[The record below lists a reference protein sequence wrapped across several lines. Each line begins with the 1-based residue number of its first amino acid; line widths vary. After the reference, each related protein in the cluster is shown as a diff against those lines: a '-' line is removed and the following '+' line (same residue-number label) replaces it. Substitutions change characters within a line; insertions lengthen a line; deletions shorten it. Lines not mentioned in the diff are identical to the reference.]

1 MVQSQYPFYL
11 ANSPQQPNA
20 DLAVVDKFSDQVV
33 SHVALAD
40 RSVLDQAIA
49 AASAAA
55 GPMRRLAAWQRKAV
69 LKQLATQCTKRADEL
84 LDLLVVEAGKPI
96 QFARAEVGRLL
107 DTIELAAEESTRMV
121 GEVLPLDISQRSA
134 GYRGMWQRVP
144 VGPCGFITPW
154 NFPLNL
160 VAHKIAPA
168 IACGCPFVLKPA
180 SYTPISA
187 LILGEILAETGLP
200 EGAFSILPMRSSD
213 AAALVEDERIKKL
226 SFTGSAAVGWDLR
239 DRARKKHVTL
249 ELGGNAAVIID
260 RDADIEDAIRRCVFG
275 GYYQSG
281 QSCISVQRILVH
293 RDVYD
298 AFREDFVRKVRNL
311 VAGDPRDENTFVGP
325 IISEN
330 DARRIQESIQDALA
344 RGGRLLCGGSRDGRM
359 VQPAVLEAVPHD
371 ADASCEEIFGPVT
384 LLDEFTDF
392 DQALAAVNDSRYGL
406 QAGVF
411 TRDIGKIQKAWD
423 ELDVGGVM
431 INEVPSFRVDS
442 MPYGGVKDSGVGR
455 EGIRWA
461 IESMTEPRM
470 LVIRDS
476 PPPTK

>member
-1 MVQSQYPFYL
+1 MSLNQRWPYYL
-11 ANSPQQPNA
+11 ANRPRQPNS
-20 DLAVVDKFSDQVV
+20 DLAVVDKFTDKVI

-40 RSVLDQAIA
+40 KCALDEAIA
-49 AASAAA
+49 AAAAA
-55 GPMRRLAAWQRKAV
+55 AVPMRRLAPWQRKAA
-69 LKQLATQCTKRADEL
+69 LKHLLDRCSERRDEL
-84 LDLLVVEAGKPI
+84 ADVLVVEAGKPI
-96 QFARAEVGRLL
+96 QFAKAEVARLL
-107 DTIELAAEESTRMV
+107 DTIEHAAEESTRIL
-121 GEVLPLDISQRSA
+121 GEVLPLDTTERGA

-187 LILGEILAETGLP
+187 LILGEILAETDLP
-200 EGAFSILPMRSSD
+200 VGAFSILPMRSAD
-213 AAALVEDERIKKL
+213 AAALAEDERLKKL
-226 SFTGSAAVGWDLR
+226 SFTGSASVGWDLR

-260 RDADIEDAIRRCVFG
+260 RDADVDDAIKRCLFG

-281 QSCISVQRILVH
+281 QSCISVQRIYVH

-298 AFREDFVRKVRNL
+298 SFRDKFVEAVRGL
-311 VAGDPRDENTFVGP
+311 VVGNPRDAKTFVGP
-325 IISEN
+325 IISEE
-330 DARRIQESIQDALA
+330 DAIRIEHSIKNSVAQ
-344 RGGRLLCGGSRDGRM
+344 GGRLLCGGGRKGRM
-359 VQPAVLEAVPHD
+359 VEPAVLEGVPQD

-384 LLDEFTDF
+384 LLYPFIDF
-392 DQALAAVNDSRYGL
+392 DQALAAVNDSHYGL

-431 INEVPSFRVDS
+431 INEVPSWRADQ
-442 MPYGGVKDSGVGR
+442 MPYGGSKDGGLGR

-461 IESMTEPRM
+461 IESMTDVRL
-470 LVIRDS
+470 LVIRTPS
-476 PPPTK
+476 